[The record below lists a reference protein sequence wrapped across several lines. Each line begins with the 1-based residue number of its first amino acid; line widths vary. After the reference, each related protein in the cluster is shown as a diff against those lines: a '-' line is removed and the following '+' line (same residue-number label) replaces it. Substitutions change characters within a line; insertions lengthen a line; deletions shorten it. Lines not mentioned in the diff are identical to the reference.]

1 VNAELNREMTE
12 QLKPNEVL
20 PIEIASTEHGVA
32 NIDFQNHAVVELRF
46 SGVSDQINIARTES
60 GFQIQMVRSS
70 DSSDLQFKENFSH
83 DYTRSFS
90 HASSEITIEWLV
102 TPFGV
107 ELLLAD
113 GLVSVTQLF
122 ETAGLSAD

>member
-1 VNAELNREMTE
+1 
-12 QLKPNEVL
+12 
-20 PIEIASTEHGVA
+20 
-32 NIDFQNHAVVELRF
+32 
-46 SGVSDQINIARTES
+46 
-60 GFQIQMVRSS
+60 MVRIS
-70 DSSDLQFKENFSH
+70 DSSDLLFKENFSH
-83 DYTRSFS
+83 DYTRSFAYS
-90 HASSEITIEWLV
+90 SSEITIEWLV